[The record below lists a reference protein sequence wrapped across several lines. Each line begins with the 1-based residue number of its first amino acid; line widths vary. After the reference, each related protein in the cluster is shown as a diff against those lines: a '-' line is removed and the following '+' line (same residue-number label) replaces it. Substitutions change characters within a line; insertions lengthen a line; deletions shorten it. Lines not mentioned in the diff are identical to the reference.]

1 MYIDVLVELNPWL
14 SERISVQ
21 FELEQ
26 YMNVADARDI
36 KCDLS
41 PLIQYE

>member
-1 MYIDVLVELNPWL
+1 MYIDVLVKLNPWL

-21 FELEQ
+21 FGLEK

-36 KCDLS
+36 K
-41 PLIQYE
+41 